1 MIKKRVTLIFLSA
14 LTVLALAGCFILFR
28 PFLYPLVSALII
40 GIVFAPVHHRVERLV
55 RSRGLAAALSTLLVI
70 LVVALPLAAILLT
83 LSHEV
88 ASVRVLIEQRSEGS
102 GGFAAWAQSL
112 VEKPLRWLSPY
123 VDVGEVDLRA
133 AVLTRAK
140 EIGGT
145 LVAGGVTVLGGAAS
159 FLVNSVISLFTLFFV
174 FREGRTLLRRLAGLL
189 PLTDEQ
195 VQKLFSGIENTIV
208 GTVYGGLVVASVQG
222 ALVGLALW
230 ALGVESPV
238 LWGVMAAFFALLP
251 LVGTAVVWV
260 PAALYL
266 VASGRWGQALLLVAW
281 CTLVVGMID
290 NVLRPLLLSG
300 RVEMHP
306 LLIFF
311 AVFGGVS
318 VFGFLGLI
326 IGPVVVA
333 VTATLLGLLRDESRA
348 WLATMRD
355 S

>member
-1 MIKKRVTLIFLSA
+1 MVKKRVTLIFLSA
-14 LTVLALAGCFILFR
+14 LTALALAGCFILFR

-55 RSRGLAAALSTLLVI
+55 RNRGLAAALSTLLVI
-70 LVVALPLAAILLT
+70 LVVALPLSAILLA

-88 ASVRVLIEQRSEGS
+88 AAVRVLIEQRSEGS
-102 GGFAAWAQSL
+102 GGFGAWVQSL
-112 VEKPLRWLSPY
+112 LDRPLRWLSRY
-123 VDVGEVDLRA
+123 VDVADFDLRA
-133 AVLTRAK
+133 AVLTRAR

-145 LVAGGVTVLGGAAS
+145 LVTGGVTVLGGAAS
-159 FLVNSVISLFTLFFV
+159 FLVNAVISLFTLFFV
-174 FREGRTLLRRLAGLL
+174 FREGQTLRRRLAGLL

-195 VQKLFSGIENTIV
+195 IQKLFSGVENTIV
-208 GTVYGGLVVASVQG
+208 GTVYGGLVVAGVQG

-266 VASGRWGQALLLVAW
+266 VASGRWGRALMLVAW

-326 IGPVVVA
+326 IGPVIVA

-348 WLATMRD
+348 WVATMRE

>member
-1 MIKKRVTLIFLSA
+1 MVKKRVTFIFLST
-14 LTVLALAGCFILFR
+14 LTVLALVGCFILFR
-28 PFLYPLVSALII
+28 PFLYPMISALVI
-40 GIVFAPVHHRVERLV
+40 GIVFAPVHQGVEKLV
-55 RSRGLAAALSTLLVI
+55 RRPSLAAALSTVLVI
-70 LVVALPLAAILLT
+70 LVVAVPLAFLLLT

-88 ASVRVLIEQRSEGS
+88 ADLRGLIEEKSQGS

-112 VEKPLRWLSPY
+112 IERPLRWLSPY
-123 VDVGEVDLRA
+123 VDVSGFDLRA
-133 AVLTRAK
+133 AVLTRAR

-145 LVAGGVTVLGGAAS
+145 LVTGGVALLGGAAS
-159 FLVNSVISLFTLFFV
+159 FVVNSAISLFTLFFV
-174 FREGRTLLRRLAGLL
+174 FREGRSLRRRLTALL

-195 VQKLFSGIENTIV
+195 VHQLLGGIENTIV
-208 GTVYGGLVVASVQG
+208 GTVYGGLVVAGVQG

-238 LWGVMAAFFALLP
+238 LWGVVAAFFALLP
-251 LVGTAVVWV
+251 LVGPAVVWV

-266 VASGRWGQALLLVAW
+266 VASGSWGRALMLAGW
-281 CTLVVGMID
+281 CVLVVGLVD
-290 NVLRPLLLSG
+290 NLLRPLLLSG
-300 RVEMHP
+300 RVQMHP

-326 IGPVVVA
+326 IGPVIVA
-333 VTATLLGLLRDESRA
+333 VTATLLGLLRDEGRA
-348 WLATMRD
+348 WVTAMRE